1 MISPEIPFQPRNFS
15 GIPFHQEISW
25 VSHSTKEISW
35 VAQESSKK
43 FPGYSIPIPR
53 NFPGTQSQFQEIS
66 RYIQH
71 ILNPNSKKFPGY
83 PINPIK
89 VPMGYV
95 QQNSALRNLQGYI
108 IPNPYVSHLRS
119 PVGLPKQ
126 LSSTWSTPWSGDH
139 MDGLDAAF

>member
-1 MISPEIPFQPRNFS
+1 MYDFSRNPIPTKKFLGYPIPPRNFL
-15 GIPFHQEISW
+15 GIPFHQRNFLGSPRKFQEISR
-25 VSHSTKEISW
+25 VLNPN
-35 VAQESSKK
+35 SKK

-126 LSSTWSTPWSGDH
+126 LSSTWSTP
-139 MDGLDAAF
+139 